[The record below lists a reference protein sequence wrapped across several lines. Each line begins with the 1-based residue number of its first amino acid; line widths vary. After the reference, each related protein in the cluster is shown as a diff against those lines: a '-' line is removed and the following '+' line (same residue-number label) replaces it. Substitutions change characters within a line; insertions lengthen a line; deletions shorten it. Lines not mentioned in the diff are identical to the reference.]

1 MAKLADVTLT
11 AIFNLKRQLVA
22 LLDAATATEYVI
34 LQEFGETEATLP
46 ELESLDNINQ
56 RLRNPYNRLHKLL
69 QQAAECQPVASAD
82 VLELLYRTI
91 DNGEAAADASE
102 ASTQEIK
109 RSWNLP

>member
-1 MAKLADVTLT
+1 MAKLPDATLT
-11 AIFNLKRQLVA
+11 NIFTLKRRLVE

-46 ELESLDNINQ
+46 ELESLDNIKE
-56 RLRNPYNRLHKLL
+56 RLRNPYNRLHRLL
-69 QQAAECQPVASAD
+69 QQAAESQPVASAD

-91 DNGEAAADASE
+91 EQTEAAADASE

-109 RSWNLP
+109 RTWDIP

>member
-1 MAKLADVTLT
+1 MAKLPDVTLT
-11 AIFNLKRQLVA
+11 AIFNLKRRLVA

-46 ELESLDNINQ
+46 ELESLDNIKK

-69 QQAAECQPVASAD
+69 QQAAESQPVPNAD
-82 VLELLYRTI
+82 VLDFLYKTI
-91 DNGEAAADASE
+91 DDGEAAADASE